1 MVDEAGVD
9 KHAGLGI
16 VVSRQIASEVHVN
29 PRFKETF
36 HFAPT
41 TGAFNGLR
49 RANMSA
55 AKVSQIRGHPQA
67 LGDTGS
73 WTYH

>member
-55 AKVSQIRGHPQA
+55 A
-67 LGDTGS
+67 
-73 WTYH
+73 